1 LDQLDAHLT
10 RRLAQWDE
18 GRGFTAIRADW
29 AARALGLGGGV
40 TATSGTR
47 QINGTFTG
55 LAADGALILAQADGS
70 LTPIHSGEVSFAE
83 LEALR
88 RKHA

>member
-1 LDQLDAHLT
+1 MSELDANLT
-10 RRLAQWDE
+10 RRLTQWDE
-18 GRGFTAIRADW
+18 GRGFVAIRAEW
-29 AARALGLGGGV
+29 AARALGLGGDV

-47 QINGTFTG
+47 QLTGTFRE
-55 LAADGALILAQADGS
+55 LAADGALILAQADGT